1 MVLPEGFALP
11 PPVYLLPLALA
22 TLLVCGALY
31 ARRPPVGEA
40 TVVAF
45 APWMAAGAGLH
56 VLYVTESAPPALAPL
71 LGTPAVYVSTFVL
84 AGAIW
89 LIGTELGSGHED
101 ADRLLG
107 AVGLLAAIVA
117 VIAVLGT
124 GLGGLDPF
132 WPAVAAVG
140 SVVLTAAA
148 WVGVRRGLPAVA
160 ETTGLVGLLVVFG
173 HVLDGVSTAVGVDLL
188 GAGERSPLPLAIMEF
203 AAGLAPALGGGWLF
217 VLVKLALAVG
227 IVWLFV
233 DYVEEAPAEG
243 YLLLGLVAAVGL
255 GPGVHNLLLFT
266 LGG

>member
-11 PPVYLLPLALA
+11 PPAYLLPLALA
-22 TLLVCGALY
+22 TVLVCGLLFT
-31 ARRPPVGEA
+31 RRPTVGEA

-56 VLYVTESAPPALAPL
+56 VLYVTDLAPPVFSPL
-71 LGTPAVYVSTFVL
+71 LGTPAVYVSTFAL

-89 LIGTELGSGHED
+89 LVASEIFS
-101 ADRLLG
+101 DRERTDRVLG
-107 AVGLLAAIVA
+107 ATGLLAALAA
-117 VIAVLGT
+117 VSTVLGA

-132 WPAVAAVG
+132 WPAVAAIG
-140 SVVLTAAA
+140 SVALTAAT
-148 WVGVRRGLPAVA
+148 WVAVRRGLPMVA

-188 GAGERSPLPLAIMEF
+188 GAGERSPIPLAIMEF
-203 AAGLAPALGGGWLF
+203 AEGLAPALGGGWLF

-227 IVWLFV
+227 LTWLFV

-266 LGG
+266 LGW